1 MASAGSGALP
11 KMAAGGPAAATRGR
25 GRSESRGPALPGRR
39 QRRRRPPGRC
49 AKGSVAARR
58 PATASAQPAGE
69 GQPAARRQ
77 EPGGPRTPS
86 LCSSHKAAGGQPS
99 KRLKCEKTS
108 LVKSELE
115 GLACASGNL
124 AAPGEAPKTSD
135 GDRRSEDP
143 GDSNI
148 IQQKKGESIPET
160 DEEKQEKEHNVSLGL
175 RAVKSSSA
183 LSKMDSDENL
193 HDHVC
198 SEEESSCESVLSDG
212 SSLEDADVP
221 KKPIQLEGSAFLDE
235 DSNQPMPVDRFFG
248 DVEFI
253 QDLPAVALPSTTM
266 SRREFRKLHFIAK
279 EDEEEEE
286 EDVV

>member
-1 MASAGSGALP
+1 MDCTLWFSVSYL
-11 KMAAGGPAAATRGR
+11 
-25 GRSESRGPALPGRR
+25 LHF
-39 QRRRRPPGRC
+39 PPSHVHILLIIFLSD
-49 AKGSVAARR
+49 A
-58 PATASAQPAGE
+58 
-69 GQPAARRQ
+69 
-77 EPGGPRTPS
+77 
-86 LCSSHKAAGGQPS
+86 CSSHKAAGGQPS
-99 KRLKCEKTS
+99 KRLKSEKNS

-115 GLACASGNL
+115 GLTCASGNL
-124 AAPGEAPKTSD
+124 AALGEAIL
-135 GDRRSEDP
+135 EA
-143 GDSNI
+143 
-148 IQQKKGESIPET
+148 
-160 DEEKQEKEHNVSLGL
+160 DEEKQEKEHNVSLGPH
-175 RAVKSSSA
+175 AVKSSSA
-183 LSKMDSDENL
+183 PSKMDSDGNL

-235 DSNQPMPVDRFFG
+235 DSNQPVPVDRFFG